1 MKRPLLHPDWLLAA
15 GVLLLHQILEKLFLV
30 DLPFLDSYLDPFL
43 MGILCP
49 GIWAWEKKKGGT
61 LNSTEL
67 VAGFT
72 LLAWLSEWLFPYLST
87 QFVSDWRD
95 LLGIAL
101 GVGIFALIVN
111 RTAYTK
117 VMEPEPKT
125 VF

>member
-1 MKRPLLHPDWLLAA
+1 MKRPLLHPVWLLAA
-15 GVLLLHQILEKLFLV
+15 GVFLLHQILEKLFLV